1 MMSWTNWHQFL
12 GDLTNL
18 VKALA
23 PIAVAYLTYHYR
35 KQPSRKQNSQEK
47 RKQRGSNSKS

>member
-1 MMSWTNWHQFL
+1 MNWTSWHQLL

-18 VKALA
+18 VKAVA

-35 KQPSRKQNSQEK
+35 KQPSA
-47 RKQRGSNSKS
+47 KQRKERKNKLNAK

>member
-1 MMSWTNWHQFL
+1 MTWTDWHQL
-12 GDLTNL
+12 LRDLTGF

-35 KQPSRKQNSQEK
+35 KKPSAAQRKKKEV
-47 RKQRGSNSKS
+47 SKNGK

>member
-1 MMSWTNWHQFL
+1 MTWTNWHQFL

-23 PIAVAYLTYHYR
+23 PIAVAYLTYRYR
-35 KQPSRKQNSQEK
+35 KKPSA
-47 RKQRGSNSKS
+47 KQRSAKKHAK